1 MEALSKN
8 AKLLNQCKLKCLL
21 DSVSYKKADTNN
33 LHYGLQ
39 QLDYARTEKKKK
51 GYVYVCV
58 IDLEYVTKTFQAILF
73 A

>member
-39 QLDYARTEKKKK
+39 ELDYARTEKKRI
-51 GYVYVCV
+51 YVYVCV
-58 IDLEYVTKTFQAILF
+58 IDLEYVTKTFQTILF